1 MFLFVPLASFL
12 FKIAFD
18 HGQKD
23 IDALGITYVWSFGPL
38 MVAWVYED
46 YSAIPHEVSALGIN
60 LPRIT
65 FVLSLITEGQDREIH
80 LGFAS

>member
-38 MVAWVYED
+38 MVAWVYLD
-46 YSAIPHEVSALGIN
+46 TDTVLREVSALGLN